1 MKLEESPGKNLLYS
15 QKGSWIKMKSGK
27 YTFSFASPR
36 YLACININ
44 KAWIGMHKVIWTY
57 DFRKNCDYSSLSTK
71 PFAPSLFN
79 MLILLKYFSFI
90 VLVFIQHYINM
101 LI

>member
-1 MKLEESPGKNLLYS
+1 MSFIYS
-15 QKGSWIKMKSGK
+15 QKDSWIKMKSGK

-36 YLACININ
+36 YPANININ
-44 KAWIGMHKVIWTY
+44 KAWIGMHKVTWTST
-57 DFRKNCDYSSLSTK
+57 DFRKNCDCPSLSTEA
-71 PFAPSLFN
+71 FAPSLFN
-79 MLILLKYFSFI
+79 MLILLKYFIFI